1 MADKIDL
8 YEAIQN
14 FINKKCSYVN
24 NKDFIINY
32 HYPDNYNNDNFQIL
46 YDDNNSIKCFL
57 NKKDDLNNNE
67 KDLKL
72 LIKESSFE
80 LVIYKSDTDITK
92 IQCIILLIINDYSII
107 QKEEPNKFEEETIT
121 DINNDEEIIDKLK
134 IFLFNYIKE
143 KNNKNKELSVDNIL
157 LNNSVNNI
165 RFFNNKEI
173 KNFDN
178 VIKMCESNIQINIK
192 YNIKYILDE
201 LNPKFKEN
209 LMDKYLDEMPE
220 EIANLM
226 KKYKKV
232 NFNNDM
238 YMNYLNNKKNQENDN
253 KLESK
258 EKDQKENESV
268 KGNEKENKEENKDMM
283 SPNKKEKKE
292 KKKKEDKNENL
303 SSDKKQLFKIK

>member
-1 MADKIDL
+1 MAEKIDL
-8 YEAIQN
+8 YEAIIN
-14 FINKKCSYVN
+14 FINKKCSIVN

-32 HYPDNYNNDNFQIL
+32 HHPDNSNKDNLQIL

-57 NKKDDLNNNE
+57 NKKDDLNKNE

-80 LVIYKSDTDITK
+80 LVIYKNDTDLTK
-92 IQCIILLIINDYSII
+92 IKCIILLIVNDYSII
-107 QKEEPNKFEEETIT
+107 QKEEPNKFEEETFM

-173 KNFDN
+173 KNFD
-178 VIKMCESNIQINIK
+178 KTCESNIQINIK

-220 EIANLM
+220 EIVNLM

-232 NFNNDM
+232 TFNNDM

-253 KLESK
+253 KSESK
-258 EKDQKENESV
+258 EKDQKDNENE
-268 KGNEKENKEENKDMM
+268 KDNEKENKEENKDMM
-283 SPNKKEKKE
+283 SPVKKEKKE
-292 KKKKEDKNENL
+292 KKKKDEKNGNL

>member
-1 MADKIDL
+1 MAEKIDL
-8 YEAIQN
+8 YEAIKN
-14 FINKKCSYVN
+14 FINKKCSYTN

-32 HYPDNYNNDNFQIL
+32 HHQDNYNKDNLQIL

-57 NKKDDLNNNE
+57 NKKDDLNKNE

-80 LVIYKSDTDITK
+80 LVIYKSDTDLTK
-92 IQCIILLIINDYSII
+92 IKCIILLIVNDYSII
-107 QKEEPNKFEEETIT
+107 LKEEANKFEEETIM

-178 VIKMCESNIQINIK
+178 IIKMCESNIQINIK

-220 EIANLM
+220 EIVNLM

-232 NFNNDM
+232 TFNNNM
-238 YMNYLNNKKNQENDN
+238 YMNYLNNKKNQENNN
-253 KLESK
+253 KFESK
-258 EKDQKENESV
+258 EKDQKDIENE
-268 KGNEKENKEENKDMM
+268 KDEKENKEENKDVM
-283 SPNKKEKKE
+283 SPVKKEKKE
-292 KKKKEDKNENL
+292 KKKKDEKNGNL